1 MQQHELHPAPGS
13 THKKKRVGR
22 GLGSGHG
29 AYSGRG
35 MKGQKARS
43 GDNIPPRF
51 EGGQLPIVRRLPTK
65 RGFFNPFRT
74 EYSVVNV
81 SSLNRFDAN
90 TEVTPDTLIASGLVR
105 SLKLPVKIL
114 AEGEVDR
121 PLVVKANKF
130 SQAARDKIVAAGG
143 KAEQI

>member
-1 MQQHELHPAPGS
+1 
-13 THKKKRVGR
+13 
-22 GLGSGHG
+22 
-29 AYSGRG
+29 

-51 EGGQLPIVRRLPTK
+51 EGGQLPIVRRIPTK

-81 SSLNRFDAN
+81 SSLNQFEPN
-90 TEVTPDTLIASGLVR
+90 TEVTPDTLVATGLVR

-114 AEGEVDR
+114 ANGEIDR
-121 PLVVKANKF
+121 PLTVKATKF
-130 SQAARDKIVAAGG
+130 SQAAKDKIEAAGG
-143 KAEQI
+143 KTEEI

>member
-13 THKKKRVGR
+13 THRRKRVGR

-29 AYSGRG
+29 TYSGRG
-35 MKGQKARS
+35 AKGQKARS
-43 GDNIPPRF
+43 GDNIPARF

-74 EYSVVNV
+74 EYAVVNV
-81 SSLNRFDAN
+81 ASLNRFEAN
-90 TEVTPDTLIASGLVR
+90 AEVTPDTLVASGLVH
-105 SLKLPVKIL
+105 SLKLPVKVL
-114 AEGEVDR
+114 AEGELDR

-130 SQAARDKIVAAGG
+130 SQAAKEKIEKAGG
-143 KAEQI
+143 KTEEI

>member
-1 MQQHELHPAPGS
+1 MQQHDLHPAPGS
-13 THKKKRVGR
+13 RHKRKRVGR

-29 AYSGRG
+29 TYSGRG

-51 EGGQLPIVRRLPTK
+51 EGGQLPIVRRIPTK

-81 SSLNRFDAN
+81 SSLNQFEPN
-90 TEVTPDTLIASGLVR
+90 TEVTPDTLVATGLVR

-114 AEGEVDR
+114 ANGEIDR
-121 PLVVKANKF
+121 PLTVKATKF
-130 SQAARDKIVAAGG
+130 SQAAKDKIEAAGG
-143 KAEQI
+143 KTEEI